1 MAIELRVVEDEGG
14 MLAALGVWNRVYTPL
29 AASRAD
35 LADYLD
41 YCDARFDVLALLD
54 EEAIGS
60 AFGAV
65 EPDQPPNLVEAHVAV
80 LPEARRRGAGT
91 ALYRRVSQWAREQG
105 REGLQSIVLDAD
117 PDGAEWARARGF
129 VEVSREAA
137 VALELRDGAEPDVVP
152 PDGVAI
158 VTWAERPELARGMY
172 EVACEAMPDIPGED
186 DSVPA
191 YDVWLRSYMGGAS
204 DRPEATFVAVAGEEV
219 VGFAKLHLSE
229 ARPGVAVHDL
239 TGVKRAWRG
248 RGVARALKATQIRWA
263 KHNGYERLE
272 TANELRN
279 EPIRRLNEGLGYRP
293 GPGWARVRGPLAS
306 A

>member
-1 MAIELRVVEDEGG
+1 MAIELRVVDDEEG
-14 MLAALGVWNRVYTPL
+14 MLAALALWNGVYTPL
-29 AASRAD
+29 AVSRAD
-35 LADYLD
+35 LADYVD
-41 YCDARFDVLALLD
+41 YCEARFDVLALVD
-54 EEAIGS
+54 GRVVGS
-60 AFGAV
+60 AFAAI
-65 EPDQPPNLVEAHVAV
+65 EPDQPADVSESHVAV
-80 LPEARRRGAGT
+80 LVDARCQGAGT
-91 ALYRRVSQWAREQG
+91 LLYRRVSGWVRG
-105 REGLQSIVLDAD
+105 RGRTQLQSIVLDAD

-137 VALELRDGAEPDVVP
+137 VALQLRDAEPAVVP

-172 EVACEAMPDIPGED
+172 EVVCEAMPDIPGED
-186 DSVPA
+186 DAVPA

-239 TGVKRAWRG
+239 TGVRRAWRG

-279 EPIRRLNEGLGYRP
+279 EPIRRLNEQLGYRP
-293 GPGWARVRGPLAS
+293 IPGWARVRGPLAP